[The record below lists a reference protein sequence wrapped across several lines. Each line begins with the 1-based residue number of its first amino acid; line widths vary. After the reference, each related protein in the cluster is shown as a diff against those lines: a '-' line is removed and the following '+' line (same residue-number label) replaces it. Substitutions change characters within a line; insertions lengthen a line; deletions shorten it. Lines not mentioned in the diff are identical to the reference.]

1 MLFTEANMDVVNDFY
16 GNRST
21 FEYEF
26 EYEYEYVAVFMD
38 IFRLHMDLLTGRCT
52 GVLIGLSGARHW
64 LPRDILA
71 MLVKLEGFVVPQL
84 RLCVSVFVNSC
95 HTKHRIK

>member
-1 MLFTEANMDVVNDFY
+1 MLFTEANMDVVYDFY

-38 IFRLHMDLLTGRCT
+38 ISR
-52 GVLIGLSGARHW
+52 SA
-64 LPRDILA
+64 
-71 MLVKLEGFVVPQL
+71 VVGNSS
-84 RLCVSVFVNSC
+84 SVIS
-95 HTKHRIK
+95 

>member
-1 MLFTEANMDVVNDFY
+1 MDVVYDFY

-38 IFRLHMDLLTGRCT
+38 IHALPEYRCSYT
-52 GVLIGLSGARHW
+52 YI
-64 LPRDILA
+64 LPD
-71 MLVKLEGFVVPQL
+71 
-84 RLCVSVFVNSC
+84 
-95 HTKHRIK
+95 HD

>member
-1 MLFTEANMDVVNDFY
+1 MLFTEANMDVVYDFY

-38 IFRLHMDLLTGRCT
+38 MLS
-52 GVLIGLSGARHW
+52 VLRNL
-64 LPRDILA
+64 
-71 MLVKLEGFVVPQL
+71 VVPALQL
-84 RLCVSVFVNSC
+84 SPSVREGK
-95 HTKHRIK
+95 TPQADAI

>member
-1 MLFTEANMDVVNDFY
+1 MLFTEANMDVVYDFY

-38 IFRLHMDLLTGRCT
+38 MAMAPMAPPCL
-52 GVLIGLSGARHW
+52 RHW
-64 LPRDILA
+64 LWLTS
-71 MLVKLEGFVVPQL
+71 
-84 RLCVSVFVNSC
+84 RLSLPYWFEP
-95 HTKHRIK
+95 

>member
-1 MLFTEANMDVVNDFY
+1 MLFTEANMDVVYDFY

-38 IFRLHMDLLTGRCT
+38 IESPAHRLGE
-52 GVLIGLSGARHW
+52 
-64 LPRDILA
+64 
-71 MLVKLEGFVVPQL
+71 LVV
-84 RLCVSVFVNSC
+84 
-95 HTKHRIK
+95 

>member
-1 MLFTEANMDVVNDFY
+1 MLFTEANMDVVYDFY

-38 IFRLHMDLLTGRCT
+38 MRFWLKSVLVAGKVAGDVVNFTDIQKKGLHGQNVGNSSSC
-52 GVLIGLSGARHW
+52 
-64 LPRDILA
+64 
-71 MLVKLEGFVVPQL
+71 
-84 RLCVSVFVNSC
+84 SVA
-95 HTKHRIK
+95 KW

>member
-1 MLFTEANMDVVNDFY
+1 MLFSEANMDVVYDFY

-38 IFRLHMDLLTGRCT
+38 MRCLMC
-52 GVLIGLSGARHW
+52 GDRS
-64 LPRDILA
+64 
-71 MLVKLEGFVVPQL
+71 PQEP
-84 RLCVSVFVNSC
+84 VG
-95 HTKHRIK
+95 IW

>member
-1 MLFTEANMDVVNDFY
+1 MLFTEGNMDVVYDFY

-38 IFRLHMDLLTGRCT
+38 IAGRSCGGPTLSRRGCYIPFGPLYHGLTTQTNVYR
-52 GVLIGLSGARHW
+52 R
-64 LPRDILA
+64 
-71 MLVKLEGFVVPQL
+71 
-84 RLCVSVFVNSC
+84 
-95 HTKHRIK
+95 

>member
-1 MLFTEANMDVVNDFY
+1 MLFTEANMDVVYDFY

-38 IFRLHMDLLTGRCT
+38 IKS
-52 GVLIGLSGARHW
+52 SGSY
-64 LPRDILA
+64 PS
-71 MLVKLEGFVVPQL
+71 P
-84 RLCVSVFVNSC
+84 
-95 HTKHRIK
+95 